1 MDDRTGMPIVS
12 SQGIELEASAML
24 MSGELR
30 NQKDLEDDKI
40 ITGDN
45 GGKKLWMV
53 AGIAF
58 LVVVAVVVP
67 VVIVVADSGG
77 GDGGSTSSSTGT
89 SDTEGSVTGHPSTRP
104 SFAPVIAGSSLP
116 TVKLSAVPTV
126 TLSAMPT
133 GKSSLKPSK
142 QPTVE
147 PSIKPTMQPTIEPS
161 STPTMESSLQPTLS
175 PQVPTG
181 VPSVSLTPTCAD
193 EQVCALS
200 GLFDAT
206 GGNFWTNNDG
216 WLNYTDVCD
225 WYGVSCSN
233 DGVVTSIDLAE
244 NGLNG
249 TLPGNGVWD
258 RLSNIDT
265 LYLEGNDIIG
275 SLPSDLGELTSLTFL
290 DLSYN
295 NFENSIPS
303 EFGSLSSL
311 VFLDL
316 SYNQLTGSLP
326 TEIGNMSFLMILSI
340 QSNDLEGRI
349 SIDGPICQLTNFQ
362 GGSLLTFNSDCS
374 PFSVICDC
382 CICF

>member
-12 SQGIELEASAML
+12 SQGVELEASAML
-24 MSGELR
+24 MSGELS
-30 NQKDLEDDKI
+30 NQKDLEDDNI
-40 ITGDN
+40 IAGDN
-45 GGKKLWMV
+45 GRKKLWMV

-67 VVIVVADSGG
+67 VVIVVTDNGG

-89 SDTEGSVTGHPSTRP
+89 SDTESKDGVGGSVTGNPSTRP
-104 SFAPVIAGSSLP
+104 SFAPVVTGSSLP

-126 TLSAMPT
+126 
-133 GKSSLKPSK
+133 KSSLEPSK

-147 PSIKPTMQPTIEPS
+147 PSLKPSMQPTIEPS
-161 STPTMESSLQPTLS
+161 SNPTMEPSLQPTLG

-181 VPSVSLTPTCAD
+181 VPSVSLTPTCVD

-233 DGVVTSIDLAE
+233 DGVITTIDLAE

-311 VFLDL
+311 VLLDL
-316 SYNQLTGSLP
+316 SYNQLTGNLP

-349 SIDGPICQLTNFQ
+349 SMDGPICQLTNFQ
-362 GGSLLTFNSDCS
+362 GGNLMTLNSDCS
-374 PFSVICDC
+374 PYSVICDC